1 MLSVAQFLFKVCSFF
16 GQFFSF
22 CSILFSFVQ
31 FLLFFCSFFGQFCS
45 FLVHFLFS
53 FSIFVQF
60 FSFSSFFVHFL
71 LNFLLIFRI
80 ELNEEPSVKLAAS
93 IFRELCYNYRDQLM
107 AGIIV
112 AGWDRKEGGQVYSI
126 SIGGSLIRQ
135 PVAIGGSGSSYV
147 YGFVDSNYK
156 PGMTKDEA
164 VAFATN
170 SKQIQIKIH
179 LWLSKLTKTKR
190 NCLKFER

>member
-1 MLSVAQFLFKVCSFF
+1 MLLNFVH
-16 GQFFSF
+16 FFSF
-22 CSILFSFVQ
+22 CSVF
-31 FLLFFCSFFGQFCS
+31 
-45 FLVHFLFS
+45 VHFLF
-53 FSIFVQF
+53 
-60 FSFSSFFVHFL
+60 
-71 LNFLLIFRI
+71 NFLLIFRI

-135 PVAIGGSGSSYV
+135 VAIGGSGSSYV
-147 YGFVDSNYK
+147 YGYVDSNYK

-170 SKQIQIKIH
+170 SNR
-179 LWLSKLTKTKR
+179 LSKTNKNKNTSLAV
-190 NCLKFER
+190 